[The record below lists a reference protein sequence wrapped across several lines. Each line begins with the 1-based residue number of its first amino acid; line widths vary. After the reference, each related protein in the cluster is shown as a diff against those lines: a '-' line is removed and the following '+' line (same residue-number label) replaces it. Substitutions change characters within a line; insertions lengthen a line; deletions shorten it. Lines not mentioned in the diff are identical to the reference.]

1 MTRTPLR
8 TLSLAILLTSSLAH
22 AQAPGAP
29 AAPGAPPPGAMLGQ
43 ALYSS
48 DLPKG
53 VATVKVVG
61 QELKELKVGQAV
73 ELHRESA
80 GRRELVT
87 TTKTGPDGRARF
99 EGLEA
104 GKSYVVVLP
113 LPEGKRESAPF
124 KGPDSGGVRLLIQ
137 TGTAA
142 PAAGAAAPAAGT
154 PPNDP
159 VHGGAAADPAAS
171 GGLPPG
177 HPPIPAGSGGEPDL
191 TPKKGKTPGQSG
203 TAEVT
208 AVKELQPGTLEILVV
223 KGKARAPVGATAVN
237 VTEGQKKSV
246 HRTNDKGQVLLR
258 LAPKRAVTLSVAFA
272 GTDYTTDAISL
283 PDSGGLRAT
292 FTVYDKT
299 SDPSNIW
306 VGPGSHLLAQ
316 LNEQTIHFR
325 QVFSLYNTG
334 EALFEPRDK
343 GLLLPLPEGAQ
354 QLQVPEEYAGLV
366 TAEPALGAVRVVKP
380 LPPGRLM
387 IEVFYLLRYEGEA
400 LDVRQRLPVATAQT
414 LLVVTNSDS
423 VELSGPSVKGRRM
436 EEQGGVKTPV
446 FTLAPA
452 RAGTLTEFTISG
464 LPTRNK
470 RLTHVVLGLAGL
482 LLLWGVVAA
491 FGAGH
496 SQGLRSDRREALL
509 KELVELERVAAD
521 GSVPPAELEHRRA
534 TLKKEL
540 AGLWEEPV

>member
-8 TLSLAILLTSSLAH
+8 TLSLALLLASSLAH
-22 AQAPGAP
+22 AQAPAAAGAP
-29 AAPGAPPPGAMLGQ
+29 GTPAAAGAPPPGAMLGQ

-61 QELKELKVGQAV
+61 QELKELKVGQPV
-73 ELHRESA
+73 ELHRETA
-80 GRRELVT
+80 GRRELVS

-113 LPEGKRESAPF
+113 LPGGKRESAPF
-124 KGPDSGGVRLLIQ
+124 KGPDAGGVRLLIQ
-137 TGTAA
+137 TQ
-142 PAAGAAAPAAGT
+142 AAAPAGGA
-154 PPNDP
+154 PPSDA

-171 GGLPPG
+171 DGLPPG
-177 HPPIPAGSGGEPDL
+177 HPPVPAGNGGEPDL

-208 AVKELQPGTLEILVV
+208 PVKELQPGTLEILVV
-223 KGKARAPVGATAVN
+223 KGKARAPVGSTVVN
-237 VTEGQKKSV
+237 VTEGQKKST

-258 LAPKRAVTLSVAFA
+258 LAPKRTVTLSVAFA
-272 GTDYTTDAISL
+272 GTDYTTDALSL
-283 PDSGGLRAT
+283 PESGGLRAT

-299 SDPSNIW
+299 SDLSSIW

-387 IEVFYLLRYEGEA
+387 IEVFYALRYEGET

-414 LLVVTNSDS
+414 LLVVTNSES
-423 VELSGPSVKGRRM
+423 VQLSGPSVKGHRM

-452 RAGTLTEFTISG
+452 RAGTLTEFTVTG
-464 LPTRNK
+464 LPTRSK

-496 SQGLRSDRREALL
+496 SQGLRHDRREALL
-509 KELVELERVAAD
+509 KELLELERVAAD
-521 GSVPPAELEHRRA
+521 GSVPPAELEHRRS